1 MSCLDR
7 EPLATKLRAATERIK
22 LLEAVTN
29 DPHALWANWLRG
41 SVALP
46 VGIGD
51 VRQYQDRIKRLE
63 EAHSWHPI
71 ETAPH
76 DNNWVLGYDAN
87 DGETGMI
94 IFNRAHSLDDD
105 GRECHWTDGMREWTP
120 THWMPLPEP
129 PKAKEAKL

>member
-1 MSCLDR
+1 MTCPHCDSPLAVTDTAGNPWYCCGSTKTFRSMSCLDR

-63 EAHSWHPI
+63 EAGDRLSDCADQIGWTSCESPQWI
-71 ETAPH
+71 KKAENAVKE
-76 DNNWVLGYDAN
+76 W
-87 DGETGMI
+87 
-94 IFNRAHSLDDD
+94 
-105 GRECHWTDGMREWTP
+105 RE
-120 THWMPLPEP
+120 
-129 PKAKEAKL
+129 AKEAKL

>member
-22 LLEAVTN
+22 MLEAVTN

-51 VRQYQDRIKRLE
+51 VRQYQERIKRLE
-63 EAHSWHPI
+63 EAGDAMDPMNDS
-71 ETAPH
+71 ECEC
-76 DNNWVLGYDAN
+76 DSGYVVVCKHCFDRS
-87 DGETGMI
+87 EKW
-94 IFNRAHSLDDD
+94 R
-105 GRECHWTDGMREWTP
+105 
-120 THWMPLPEP
+120 
-129 PKAKEAKL
+129 KAKEAKP